1 MTKILSTS
9 LCPLQIMLGVNVSP
23 TFRTLRPARLKG
35 APTGMGGPGRGSASS
50 PGVSYVLIQNS
61 GFLTARILCLRP
73 GLMEDSG
80 GIPRQWCPSSGHCP
94 RNSTY
99 PVPMNTHTH
108 DTLTRAPPRRKQPPP
123 AAQGQKG
130 PGYLHTSYNVA
141 LTTPMAALS
150 GFELLWR

>member
-1 MTKILSTS
+1 MPKTWFD
-9 LCPLQIMLGVNVSP
+9 G
-23 TFRTLRPARLKG
+23 RLRRDPQTMVPQLWAL
-35 APTGMGGPGRGSASS
+35 PSQ
-50 PGVSYVLIQNS
+50 L
-61 GFLTARILCLRP
+61 
-73 GLMEDSG
+73 D
-80 GIPRQWCPSSGHCP
+80 IPRPDEH
-94 RNSTY
+94 
-99 PVPMNTHTH
+99 THTH